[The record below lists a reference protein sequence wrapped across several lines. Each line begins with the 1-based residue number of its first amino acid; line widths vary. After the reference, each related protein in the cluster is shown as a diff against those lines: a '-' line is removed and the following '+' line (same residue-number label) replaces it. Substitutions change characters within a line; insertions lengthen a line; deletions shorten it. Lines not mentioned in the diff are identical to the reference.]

1 MKFRYVVLLVLFLN
15 TTFCTRDKNS
25 DNVVPDAPPVEDTV
39 SVILKYDKEQPLESQ
54 YRISKVSV
62 KQKGKLRFTN
72 DTKEKE
78 TSVTFII
85 PNADLLFEDFR
96 GYYAF
101 SINNITYL
109 VITVG
114 KNGKS
119 KVLKIHDDA
128 NQGAG
133 EFGKR
138 YVYSAYCQD
147 AGVMAEGDSSPVIII
162 KPGS

>member
-25 DNVVPDAPPVEDTV
+25 DNGVPDAPPVEDTV

-54 YRISKVSV
+54 YRIRKVSI
-62 KQKGKLRFTN
+62 KQKGKLRFIN

-78 TSVTFII
+78 TSVAFII
-85 PNADLLFEDFR
+85 PNADLLFADFKD
-96 GYYAF
+96 YYAF
-101 SINNITYL
+101 SINDITYL

-119 KVLKIHDDA
+119 KIMRIHDDA

-133 EFGKR
+133 EVGKI
-138 YVYSAYCQD
+138 YPYSAYCQD
-147 AGVMAEGDSSPVIII
+147 VGKMAEGHSSPVIII
-162 KPGS
+162 EP

>member
-25 DNVVPDAPPVEDTV
+25 DNGVPDAPPVEDTV
-39 SVILKYDKEQPLESQ
+39 KVILKYDKEKPLESQ
-54 YRISKVSV
+54 YRILKVNV
-62 KQKGKLRFTN
+62 KQKGKLRFIN
-72 DTKEKE
+72 DTNE

-85 PNADLLFEDFR
+85 PNADLLFKDFK

-101 SINNITYL
+101 SIENITYL

-119 KVLKIHDDA
+119 KVMKIHDDA

-133 EFGKR
+133 KVGKR
-138 YVYSAYCQD
+138 YPYSAYCPD
-147 AGVMAEGDSSPVIII
+147 VGEMAEGESSPVIII